1 MLTAALCAVVA
12 SCGDRAPR
20 PAAERGWPELSH
32 EERDARM
39 FDVLGAEPRRV
50 RIGSSV
56 VRFVDVG
63 PRRPKE
69 DAGPGGAAD
78 EGVWLFVHGF
88 GGSMGDFAPLIIRLS
103 ESRRVLAVDLPGFG
117 ASATTEEDTSIEFLA
132 DVVEAFARAVDAP
145 HADLVCHSLGGQ
157 VCLALGIR
165 GARFVRTL
173 TLIDAAGVYRRSS
186 FVEHVSKT
194 FAHINIGE
202 VVTAPGRSA
211 LDLPEGDRAVFRR
224 LVSDDRATLTALESF
239 RTDYRGDVQR
249 IAVPA
254 QIIWGADDQM
264 FSLESAF
271 FLAENI
277 DGARLYLVEGAG
289 HTPQLSHPEVVL
301 RWLEQPPGVEDRG
314 GEDGGI

>member
-1 MLTAALCAVVA
+1 VLAVALGAVVA
-12 SCGDRAPR
+12 SCGDRAPK
-20 PAAERGWPELSH
+20 PASERAWPELSH

-39 FDVLGAEPRRV
+39 FDAVGVEPRRV
-50 RIGSSV
+50 RIGSSL
-56 VRFVDVG
+56 VRFIDVG
-63 PRRPKE
+63 PRRSE
-69 DAGPGGAAD
+69 ADAGPDGASD
-78 EGVWLFVHGF
+78 GGVWLFVHGF
-88 GGSMGDFAPLIIRLS
+88 GGSMGDFAPLVIRVS
-103 ESRRVLAVDLPGFG
+103 ESRRVLAIDLPGFG
-117 ASATTEEDTSIEFLA
+117 DSATTEEDTSIEFLA
-132 DVVEAFARAVDAP
+132 DLVEAFARAVDAP
-145 HADLVCHSLGGQ
+145 QADLVCHSLGGQ

-173 TLIDAAGVYRRSS
+173 TLIDAAGVYERSS

-239 RTDYRGDVQR
+239 RTDYRGEVQR
-249 IAVPA
+249 IAVPT
-254 QIIWGADDQM
+254 QIVWGADDQM

-271 FLAENI
+271 FLKENI
-277 DGARLYLVEGAG
+277 KGARLYLVEGAG

-301 RWLEQPPGVEDRG
+301 RWLERPPGAEDRG
-314 GEDGGI
+314 GADGGI